1 MKPIFLLL
9 LLITAGV
16 ASAQPPPK
24 FYGPSFEKI
33 EKKYELKRQAAINQ
47 HAEQEQIALLLQVA
61 KEQLQEHLKQ
71 QVQKEVAPGEGSCKY
86 EEEKKGGDL

>member
-24 FYGPSFEKI
+24 FYGPSFEEL
-33 EKKYELKRQAAINQ
+33 EKKYELKRQHVINQ
-47 HAEQEQIALLLQVA
+47 LAEQEQINLMLQAV

-86 EEEKKGGDL
+86 EEEKKGEDL